1 MDEFVETVG
10 AIPVGGVAGVV
21 VAGLVG
27 PEAAL
32 GMGVD
37 AGLEPRGRG
46 EAGVFKPV
54 AEGVVHGRRCVI
66 VSKEAR
72 RRVLLVRTGA
82 VFANTPVRL

>member
-10 AIPVGGVAGVV
+10 AIRVGGVAGVV
-21 VAGLVG
+21 VAGLVA
-27 PEAAL
+27 PAL
-32 GMGVD
+32 
-37 AGLEPRGRG
+37 
-46 EAGVFKPV
+46 
-54 AEGVVHGRRCVI
+54 GVVHGRRCVI